1 MPISADAVVLNLTE
15 LASVTS
21 HLTTLC
27 PAYPTVNITL
37 ALELLSPPENSDV
50 ETAPSG
56 FTTDQKYEYEPVP
69 PVALAVKACADTEL
83 VAVNPVITA
92 DNSVP
97 INLDNV
103 LLAVKPVPP
112 TSGESVTVHVTE

>member
-1 MPISADAVVLNLTE
+1 MALNLTE
-15 LASVTS
+15 LASVIS
-21 HLTTLC
+21 HLTILC
-27 PAYPTVNITL
+27 PAYPTANKTL

-69 PVALAVKACADTEL
+69 PVALAVKACADVEP
-83 VAVNPVITA
+83 VADSPVITA

-103 LLAVKPVPP
+103 LLAVKPVPA
-112 TSGESVTVHVTE
+112 TSGVSVTVHVTE